1 MIVVAGRRDV
11 RKPGPGDTRT
21 PPLAR
26 LKVGTKLMLLVLL
39 PVCVLL
45 GFTGLTALADWHAA
59 SQLQD
64 FRAATRLSF
73 ATAGVAGQLA
83 TERTAAAMV
92 RLRPGAQAQAGL
104 GAAQRDVNQALHQA
118 QDNAADWHGSID
130 VAGRLA
136 MARKQLAALRLR
148 VAGGSLSVPDISTS
162 YGDRVNE
169 LISTAGDLIGV
180 RPPQSSGQTPDA
192 YLAMVQATEAAQR
205 ERVDVAAVLGA
216 PRGQMALDQITATS
230 RWAALEGAELT
241 TFRQNAPGRLAGD
254 LDAVLRTPAGIAVR
268 NIRDGILASP
278 RTTVAHTSLRAW
290 LDVTGT
296 RIGGLSR
303 LESGTA
309 RDLATTAAQDLHAA
323 RAGGLRNLGLL
334 LAVLSVVTAL
344 GLVLRRS
351 ITRPLSEV
359 SEGARTL
366 SSGDLAFDVSYAGRD
381 EIGDVAAAFR
391 DLHVTAERL
400 ATEIRATNA
409 AIGASRLDH
418 RADVGAFEGTWAQL
432 LAGMN
437 DTIAAFAGV
446 HGRRR
451 RAERELEGI
460 FNLSLD
466 LLCIMGKDG
475 YFKRVNPAFE
485 RTLGYSAA
493 ELLSRPIL
501 DFVHPDDRET
511 TRQAHDGEDIAG
523 FENRYVR
530 SDGAERWLQW
540 SARPVPE
547 EGLVYAAARDV
558 TDARRAG
565 QEQAA
570 LRRVATLVAKRVA
583 PAELFDAVVT
593 EMHLLLGAEN
603 TRLLRYEPDHTVTV
617 VAARSEAGGNA
628 PGTRYSLEGESV
640 SATVWRTGRPAR
652 LDHFG
657 GPPGSAAEVLIQ
669 LGIRSAAGA
678 PILVEDRLWGVMV
691 AGWIRHQ
698 PVTGIED
705 RIAQFTDLVA
715 TAISNAQA
723 RSDLAASRARIVAAS
738 DQTRRRIER
747 DLHDGVQQRLVS
759 LGLGLRA
766 AQTAVPTGQPGL
778 RQELARLARGTAE
791 ILEELREMSRG
802 IHPAILSLGG
812 LGPALKALTRRS
824 AVPVRLDV
832 RVQAR
837 LPERAEVAAYF
848 VVSEALANVA
858 KHARASVVE
867 VLAEVRDGVLVV
879 SISDD
884 GIGGADPSRGS
895 GLIGLTDRVQASG
908 GTISISSHA
917 GAGTRITAELP
928 VDAG

>member
-1 MIVVAGRRDV
+1 MRQPGAG
-11 RKPGPGDTRT
+11 GMRT
-21 PPLAR
+21 PLLAR

-92 RLRPGAQAQAGL
+92 RLRPGARAQAGL

-118 QDNAADWHGSID
+118 QASAADWHGSMNL
-130 VAGRLA
+130 AGRLA
-136 MARKQLAALRLR
+136 VARKQLASLRLR

-162 YGDRVNE
+162 YGARVNE
-169 LISTAGDLIGV
+169 LISTAGGLIKD
-180 RPPQSSGQTPDA
+180 RPPQSSGQAPDA
-192 YLAMVQATEAAQR
+192 YLAIVQAIEAAQR

-216 PRGQMALDQITATS
+216 PRHQMALDQITATS
-230 RWAALEGAELT
+230 RWAALEGAELG

-268 NIRDGILASP
+268 NVRDGILASP
-278 RTTVAHTSLRAW
+278 RTTVAHTTLGEW
-290 LDVTGT
+290 LAATGT
-296 RIGGLSR
+296 RIGGLSQ

-309 RDLATTAAQDLHAA
+309 RDLATTAAHDLDAA
-323 RAGGLRNLGLL
+323 RAGGVRNLGLL

-359 SEGARTL
+359 WQGARTL

-400 ATEIRATNA
+400 AGEIRATNA

-437 DTIAAFAGV
+437 DTIAAFA
-446 HGRRR
+446 R
-451 RAERELEGI
+451 L
-460 FNLSLD
+460 NQD
-466 LLCIMGKDG
+466 L
-475 YFKRVNPAFE
+475 
-485 RTLGYSAA
+485 T
-493 ELLSRPIL
+493 
-501 DFVHPDDRET
+501 
-511 TRQAHDGEDIAG
+511 
-523 FENRYVR
+523 
-530 SDGAERWLQW
+530 
-540 SARPVPE
+540 
-547 EGLVYAAARDV
+547 
-558 TDARRAG
+558 
-565 QEQAA
+565 
-570 LRRVATLVAKRVA
+570 
-583 PAELFDAVVT
+583 
-593 EMHLLLGAEN
+593 
-603 TRLLRYEPDHTVTV
+603 
-617 VAARSEAGGNA
+617 
-628 PGTRYSLEGESV
+628 
-640 SATVWRTGRPAR
+640 
-652 LDHFG
+652 
-657 GPPGSAAEVLIQ
+657 
-669 LGIRSAAGA
+669 
-678 PILVEDRLWGVMV
+678 
-691 AGWIRHQ
+691 
-698 PVTGIED
+698 
-705 RIAQFTDLVA
+705 
-715 TAISNAQA
+715 
-723 RSDLAASRARIVAAS
+723 ASRARIVAAS

-747 DLHDGVQQRLVS
+747 DLHDGAQQRLVS

-766 AQTAVPTGQPGL
+766 AQKAVPPGQPGL

-824 AVPVRLDV
+824 PVPVRLDV

-837 LPERAEVAAYF
+837 LPERAEVTAYF
-848 VVSEALANVA
+848 VVSEALVNVA

-867 VLAEVRDGVLVV
+867 VLAEVRDGVLAV

-895 GLIGLTDRVQASG
+895 GLIGLTDRVEASG
-908 GTISISSHA
+908 GTISISGHA
-917 GAGTRITAELP
+917 GAGTRITVELP
-928 VDAG
+928 VSASQRPA